1 MLVPDMDFT
10 DAERSYLSGQRLGRI
25 ATASAA
31 GQADVAPVTFTLSG
45 NDLLVGGLDITK
57 TRKYRNVLATGNA
70 AFVVDDLVTVD
81 PWQPRGVKVHGE
93 AVIETAGNG
102 KPRIRITPTT
112 VWSWG
117 INDNAEK
124 VFASIEKRTA
134 STD

>member
-1 MLVPDMDFT
+1 MELT
-10 DAERSYLSGQRLGRI
+10 EAERAYLTAQRLGRI
-25 ATASAA
+25 ATASAT
-31 GQADVAPVTFTLSG
+31 GQADVAPVTFALEG
-45 NDLLVGGLDITK
+45 NEVLIGGLDITK

-117 INDNAEK
+117 INENAEK

-134 STD
+134 ATD

>member
-1 MLVPDMDFT
+1 MDFT
-10 DAERSYLSGQRLGRI
+10 DAERAYLTAQRLGRI
-25 ATASAA
+25 ATASSD
-31 GQADVAPVTFTLSG
+31 GQADVAPVTFTFSG

-81 PWQPRGVKVHGE
+81 PWKPRGVKVHGE

-117 INDNAEK
+117 VNDNAEK